1 MERIRHYI
9 LDEVQASALI
19 IRERLSVGHPD
30 SVRLA
35 RGKVER
41 LLEFIAA
48 VDGDIK
54 ICGFNV
60 DSDE

>member
-1 MERIRHYI
+1 MKRIRHYI
-9 LDEVQASALI
+9 LDEVEASALT

-30 SVRLA
+30 SIRLA
-35 RGKVER
+35 REEVER

-48 VDGDIK
+48 VDEGIR

>member
-30 SVRLA
+30 SIRLA

-48 VDGDIK
+48 VDG
-54 ICGFNV
+54 V
-60 DSDE
+60 